1 MSGLSK
7 VYACSSSSP
16 CVVSPRRRH
25 LTTRCRVSSLRS
37 RVARHL
43 PDAETFRVVS
53 GRLER
58 TREHQGEWNSPERAR
73 AAREHCAIHLR
84 LSTVSLMLVKAQH
97 ARHARASWGR
107 VGRRARGREA
117 LSEQG
122 SQGLGWGEEMTRT
135 LRASS
140 RVPHSSVRYR
150 PSSQPHTYI
159 QCVCSSRPAR
169 STPDGS
175 RRPTF
180 PPRAQSFEPA
190 SHRPRVFEF
199 FMFCNRGLGDVKR
212 GSAPSLGSRAG
223 AAPGPAS
230 RSCG

>member
-1 MSGLSK
+1 MEF
-7 VYACSSSSP
+7 
-16 CVVSPRRRH
+16 
-25 LTTRCRVSSLRS
+25 T
-37 RVARHL
+37 
-43 PDAETFRVVS
+43 
-53 GRLER
+53 
-58 TREHQGEWNSPERAR
+58 RAR
-73 AAREHCAIHLR
+73 ARCSRTLR
-84 LSTVSLMLVKAQH
+84 DPPPNIDRHRSAH
-97 ARHARASWGR
+97 ARHARVSWGR

-122 SQGLGWGEEMTRT
+122 SRGWGWGEEMTRT

-180 PPRAQSFEPA
+180 PPRAPSFEPA

-212 GSAPSLGSRAG
+212 GSAPSFGVLALWGGAG
-223 AAPGPAS
+223 ACESGAG
-230 RSCG
+230 RG